1 MSYSL
6 KSIGDA
12 NLPVTLVSATY
23 SALDT
28 DYVIDATSGTF
39 TVTLPTS
46 VGITNKLY
54 IIKNSGAGV
63 VSVATTSSQTIDGSA
78 TPRNLPQY
86 GSLSIQS
93 DGSNWII
100 TAGSALGG
108 SGSASG
114 SSTQIQYNTGGSFDA
129 SSNFTFDDSTNT
141 FTISGT
147 SNQLGGVNIDNK
159 WRYINTASD
168 LPAPSAGVITL
179 VNEVTYVFTTTV
191 DLAGDRIVCGTNTT
205 LLGASSENCRIKSTG
220 LSGTAL
226 ITSSSTSLT
235 IRNLTIEA
243 DVALLLTGNPAT
255 SALDWFGVNFTNCTS
270 VGTIQDYA
278 NFTMLSCAFLESS
291 GLVFNG
297 TIGTIAFSQCLFNGT
312 ASSTILTL
320 PSTLTITR
328 RFRIIYSSFVVLSGE
343 TGIDVSASATIPADA
358 YILTYCNFSGGG
370 TYLAGVDAT
379 SNKALF
385 INNVGIT
392 NTSNVGH
399 YYMQN
404 NATATTIATQNT
416 FVKAAGTTIQGA
428 GNSPKWTT
436 ATTNRLTYAGTIST
450 EFVITVVGAIQS
462 TSGTATLGVAIAKN
476 GTVITES
483 RISVRMIAANV
494 PNGFSCQEVIESVTG
509 DFFEVFV
516 TNETGTQN
524 VTLSDL
530 NVIITKI
537 TG

>member
-1 MSYSL
+1 MPYSL

-191 DLAGDRIVCGTNTT
+191 DLAGDRIVCGMNTT